1 MPRNSKIVGNK
12 KKQSNKIE
20 NDEVVKSKEKSREKD
35 SKSLSK
41 KKEEKLTQKKV
52 KEKIQKD
59 TKEENSNSFTLRCKS
74 KSKGKIKVSSKRQT
88 KSVSKIK
95 KLKEEEKKEEIEEK
109 KTDKKKS
116 KSRSKQKSADKD
128 KEKEEDII
136 NKENEKKTKDKKE
149 DKENKKESIQE
160 PKKMEIEEEEVDN
173 KNKNKIK
180 EKQLKKEEDKKEDK
194 ESVIKDYSG
203 SKDDQEEGAKKNL
216 KSLSKSLE
224 STIASK
230 SKLSKN
236 NKISIGILPRHL
248 KLNLNNKKAKK
259 NKENKENKEKDN
271 SANDEKKANKDLSN
285 KEEEDSYS
293 SSSLNIL
300 DIKKENYNFSVGL
313 ETQRISQEVEEAIK
327 SIEKKKKEKKFS
339 NKKRNRAK
347 PEKTDNSQSV
357 PRGNNHKAEDYNFIL
372 QKNPDSKEVN
382 SYINLE
388 ELSNKN
394 NITYTDI
401 LLAIME
407 IGQNYNSY
415 LFAYS
420 SKSKMFWSD
429 VLQYKILKKIFSE
442 FKAETLRKYWNEL
455 SKYDSEN
462 TLNLI
467 KKNKKYL
474 DKLPDI
480 KLGTIVS
487 TISKILSGKMKD
499 FQYKI
504 SKENSKSKENNNNK
518 KKEIHPQ
525 EFHPNLN
532 GSLTKIEK
540 VKSLQRNSRQK
551 KIEKS
556 SSKDSNRNNIN
567 DEVELKEAYHNK
579 YPNLNDNHNTE
590 DKINNEENDEMDY
603 LKDDKKGKKR
613 KLNEINQ
620 QEKFVFKC
628 VDMVT
633 EGLYKEFSNY
643 SKDYIFEILQQN
655 SMNISKTYIC
665 LKEPIKSKIIGYT
678 SLDDKIILKMKKGE
692 EFNNL
697 LREKGKKSIL
707 EREDYLS
714 K

>member
-1 MPRNSKIVGNK
+1 
-12 KKQSNKIE
+12 
-20 NDEVVKSKEKSREKD
+20 
-35 SKSLSK
+35 
-41 KKEEKLTQKKV
+41 
-52 KEKIQKD
+52 
-59 TKEENSNSFTLRCKS
+59 
-74 KSKGKIKVSSKRQT
+74 
-88 KSVSKIK
+88 
-95 KLKEEEKKEEIEEK
+95 
-109 KTDKKKS
+109 
-116 KSRSKQKSADKD
+116 
-128 KEKEEDII
+128 
-136 NKENEKKTKDKKE
+136 
-149 DKENKKESIQE
+149 
-160 PKKMEIEEEEVDN
+160 MEIEEEVD
-173 KNKNKIK
+173 NKNKIK
-180 EKQLKKEEDKKEDK
+180 EKQLKKEEEKKEDK
-194 ESVIKDYSG
+194 ESALKEYNG

-216 KSLSKSLE
+216 KTLSKSLE

-230 SKLSKN
+230 SKTSKN
-236 NKISIGILPRHL
+236 NKISIGILPKQL
-248 KLNLNNKKAKK
+248 KLNLNNKKSKK
-259 NKENKENKEKDN
+259 NKENKEKDN
-271 SANDEKKANKDLSN
+271 STNNDKKANKDISN
-285 KEEEDSYS
+285 KEEEDSFS

-327 SIEKKKKEKKFS
+327 SIEKKKKEKEKKFS
-339 NKKRNRAK
+339 NKKRNRTK
-347 PEKTDNSQSV
+347 SEKTDNNQSTS
-357 PRGNNHKAEDYNFIL
+357 RGNNHKAEDYNFIL
-372 QKNPDSKEVN
+372 QRNPDSKEVN

-455 SKYDSEN
+455 SKYDPEN

-499 FQYKI
+499 FQYKN
-504 SKENSKSKENNNNK
+504 SKEKDKSKENNNK
-518 KKEIHPQ
+518 KKEMHDH
-525 EFHPNLN
+525 ELHPNLN
-532 GSLTKIEK
+532 GSITKIEK
-540 VKSLQRNSRQK
+540 GKSIHRSNRQK
-551 KIEKS
+551 KLEQNT
-556 SSKDSNRNNIN
+556 SKDSNGNNIN
-567 DEVELKEAYHNK
+567 EAELKEKYHDK
-579 YPNLNDNHNTE
+579 YPDLNDNHNTGDILNSEE
-590 DKINNEENDEMDY
+590 DDEMEY
-603 LKDDKKGKKR
+603 LKDDKKNKKR
-613 KLNEINQ
+613 KHNEINPKD
-620 QEKFVFKC
+620 KFIFKC
-628 VDMVT
+628 VDMVM

-643 SKDYIFEILQQN
+643 SKDYILEILQQN
-655 SMNISKTYIC
+655 SMNIAKTYIC

>member
-1 MPRNSKIVGNK
+1 M
-12 KKQSNKIE
+12 
-20 NDEVVKSKEKSREKD
+20 
-35 SKSLSK
+35 
-41 KKEEKLTQKKV
+41 
-52 KEKIQKD
+52 
-59 TKEENSNSFTLRCKS
+59 
-74 KSKGKIKVSSKRQT
+74 
-88 KSVSKIK
+88 
-95 KLKEEEKKEEIEEK
+95 
-109 KTDKKKS
+109 
-116 KSRSKQKSADKD
+116 
-128 KEKEEDII
+128 
-136 NKENEKKTKDKKE
+136 E
-149 DKENKKESIQE
+149 DKENKKEIIQE
-160 PKKMEIEEEEVDN
+160 SNKMEIEEEVDN
-173 KNKNKIK
+173 KNKSKIK
-180 EKQLKKEEDKKEDK
+180 EKQLKKEDEKKEDK
-194 ESVIKDYSG
+194 ESVLKDCSG
-203 SKDDQEEGAKKNL
+203 SKDDQEDGTKKNL

-230 SKLSKN
+230 SKISRN
-236 NKISIGILPRHL
+236 NKICIGILPKKL
-248 KLNLNNKKAKK
+248 KLNLNNKKTKK
-259 NKENKENKEKDN
+259 NKENKENKEKEN
-271 SANDEKKANKDLSN
+271 SPNNEKKANKDISN
-285 KEEEDSYS
+285 KEEEDSFS
-293 SSSLNIL
+293 SSSLNIM

-339 NKKRNRAK
+339 NKKRNRTK
-347 PEKTDNSQSV
+347 TEKTDANQNTS
-357 PRGNNHKAEDYNFIL
+357 RGNNHKAEDYNFIL
-372 QKNPDSKEVN
+372 QRNPDSKEVN

-394 NITYTDI
+394 AITYTDI

-455 SKYDSEN
+455 SKYDPEN

-504 SKENSKSKENNNNK
+504 SKENDKSKENNNK
-518 KKEIHPQ
+518 KKETNAPKLS
-525 EFHPNLN
+525 PNLN
-532 GSLTKIEK
+532 GAVTKIEK
-540 VKSLQRNSRQK
+540 EKSTHRNSKQR
-551 KIEKS
+551 KIEQ
-556 SSKDSNRNNIN
+556 SSKDSNGNNIN
-567 DEVELKEAYHNK
+567 EIELQKAYQEK
-579 YPNLNDNHNTE
+579 YPNLNDNHNNDDKLNSE
-590 DKINNEENDEMDY
+590 DNDEMDN
-603 LKDDKKGKKR
+603 LKDSKKEKKR
-613 KLNEINQ
+613 KLNYIHPQ
-620 QEKFVFKC
+620 DKFIFKC
-628 VDMVT
+628 VDMVM

-643 SKDYIFEILQQN
+643 SKDYILEILQQN
-655 SMNISKTYIC
+655 SMNIAKTYIC
-665 LKEPIKSKIIGYT
+665 LKEPIKSKIISYT